1 MAQKVKF
8 TLGKHIV
15 GSATGGILVGDFNN
29 WDTDAGTSLSVD
41 EHGALTANL
50 DLLPG
55 QHYQYRYLL
64 NDGRWE
70 NDDSAHY
77 YAAANGLN
85 VENCVV
91 FVDAKSAVTEE
102 TAGVVQEAA
111 KSKIK
116 TAESV
121 KKLKTKTVEPKAK
134 VIKETFEKIPG
145 LNKAL
150 VQVLHTN
157 NIDTYAKLAKTSI
170 KKLKEILAEAGVKF
184 ETVDPTTWP
193 KDAKA
198 VTAVK

>member
-29 WDTDAGTSLSVD
+29 WNTDSGTSLSVD
-41 EHGALTANL
+41 ENGALTANVSL
-50 DLLPG
+50 SPG

-77 YAAANGLN
+77 YASANGLN

-91 FVDAKSAVTEE
+91 FVEEKIVVTEE
-102 TAGVVQEAA
+102 PATA
-111 KSKIK
+111 K
-116 TAESV
+116 TTTVPAV
-121 KKLKTKTVEPKAK
+121 KKAK
-134 VIKETFEKIPG
+134 VKTFEVKVKVVKEAFEKIPG
-145 LNKAL
+145 ANKAV
-150 VQVLHTN
+150 VQVLHKN

-170 KKLKEILAEAGVKF
+170 KKLKEILAEAGDKF
-184 ETVDPTTWP
+184 ETVDPTSWP
-193 KDAKA
+193 KEAKA
-198 VTAVK
+198 VTALK